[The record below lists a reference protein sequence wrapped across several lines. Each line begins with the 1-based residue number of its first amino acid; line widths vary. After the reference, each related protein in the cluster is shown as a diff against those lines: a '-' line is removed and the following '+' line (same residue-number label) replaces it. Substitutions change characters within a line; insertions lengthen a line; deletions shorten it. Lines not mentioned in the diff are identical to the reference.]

1 MRKFQDLLARVFDV
15 ALVLAGAAV
24 ASQIRFDYLAQ
35 SGFYWALVM
44 FSAAF
49 ALAIFPAFGVYESWR
64 GRSKLSLAGQVSL
77 AWLMVQG
84 SALVLMYSLHR
95 IDFVSRL
102 WFSYWT
108 AVTGG
113 LLIAYRLITH
123 AVLARA
129 RSAGLNL
136 HQVAI
141 VGSGSQCD
149 AIIRRI
155 DSAPG

>member
-15 ALVLAGAAV
+15 ALVLAGAAL

-64 GRSKLSLAGQVSL
+64 GRSKLALAGQVSL
-77 AWLMVQG
+77 AWLIVQG
-84 SALVLMYSLHR
+84 CALVLMYSLHR
-95 IDFVSRL
+95 SDLVSRL

-108 AVTGG
+108 A
-113 LLIAYRLITH
+113 
-123 AVLARA
+123 
-129 RSAGLNL
+129 
-136 HQVAI
+136 
-141 VGSGSQCD
+141 C
-149 AIIRRI
+149 
-155 DSAPG
+155 